1 MKGRRVAL
9 LCSLSVLSRLFL
21 TQKCLLLL
29 LLSKCD
35 FFSFLFLR
43 RGGNGDNVIDLFP
56 LRHHATD
63 CRARSLA
70 RSPSRSLGR
79 RRGEGTAE
87 APAARVSSCGERTG
101 GLAVGRTDGGH
112 GLRDGRTDRCSC
124 DKPLAQGWESLST

>member
-63 CRARSLA
+63 CRARSFARPLA
-70 RSPSRSLGR
+70 PGR
-79 RRGEGTAE
+79 RRRRGDCNGAGDGAGCACEFVWGAD
-87 APAARVSSCGERTG
+87 GRTG
-101 GLAVGRTDGGH
+101 GRADGRRTWTWGRTDGPLL
-112 GLRDGRTDRCSC
+112 LR
-124 DKPLAQGWESLST
+124 